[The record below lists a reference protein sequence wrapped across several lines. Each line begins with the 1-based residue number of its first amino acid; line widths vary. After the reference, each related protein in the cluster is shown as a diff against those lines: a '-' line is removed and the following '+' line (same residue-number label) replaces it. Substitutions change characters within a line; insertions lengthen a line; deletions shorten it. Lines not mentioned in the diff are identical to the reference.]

1 MADET
6 RNVLVNPFQVG
17 ETVTLPV
24 GTIYTSTNPELK
36 GRQKTA
42 RAETVVV
49 SETFPASLFRTPSN
63 RLLVRPQR
71 IRVRNH
77 DGGYDRDINITE
89 KLVRL
94 NGKVPAYE
102 QLSADV

>member
-17 ETVTLPV
+17 ETVTIPA
-24 GTIYTSTNPELK
+24 GTIYTTTNPELK
-36 GRQKTA
+36 GRLKTE

-49 SETFPASLFRTPSN
+49 DETFPASLFRTPSN

-77 DGGYDRDINITE
+77 GGYARDINITE
-89 KLVRL
+89 KIVRL
-94 NGKVPAYE
+94 NGKVPVYE
-102 QLSADV
+102 QLSVDV